1 MTKSDKKP
9 AKSLNRPDPEDHR
22 KEALP
27 NRNAYKTN
35 ETIVDGGNVDD
46 DNSPLSVSN
55 SPLFEENITSGNL
68 STDKDK

>member
-9 AKSLNRPDPEDHR
+9 AKSLNYPDPDDHHS
-22 KEALP
+22 EALP
-27 NRNAYKTN
+27 NHDAYKTN
-35 ETIVDGGNVDD
+35 ETIVDGGNIDD

-55 SPLFEENITSGNL
+55 SPLFEENITSDNL